1 MIDVFVTHYVTD
13 AIPGYNDIAVD
24 CTTTLQ
30 DVARLDGDT
39 YNLFLLYWTNSKRC
53 EDDLRERLPGGVV
66 PVKCDSHVQPRLMN
80 RATEIAKARGA
91 ELFVCLH
98 NDVRP
103 SRRWFKNL
111 VSDVRDSDE
120 EHGPGSSIAS
130 PRYVP
135 YHWITPPPSAFR
147 HPEFWERLRPP
158 KESKVLSTEVM
169 SAWCEKHSIKF
180 DGRHVV
186 SPKKSYTTNDGH
198 QLMMYCA
205 SPTFFDAVGGCD
217 ETFTGLNYGDCDWG
231 IRALKAG
238 KKNLTSQG
246 SLMGHI
252 SGLTFFHPLVHTG
265 LADNHQLFISKW
277 GLDMFRELQD
287 GSIWRKLRA

>member
-1 MIDVFVTHYVTD
+1 MIDVYVTHYVTD

-24 CTTTLQ
+24 CALSLQ
-30 DVARLDGDT
+30 EVARLDGDT
-39 YNLFLLYWTNSKRC
+39 YNLFLLYWTDSARC
-53 EDDLRERLPGGVV
+53 EADLRVRLPAGTV
-66 PVKCDSHVQPRLMN
+66 PVKCDSHVQPHLMN
-80 RATEIAKARGA
+80 RATAIAKERGA

-103 SRRWFKNL
+103 SRGWFKNL
-111 VSDVRDSDE
+111 VSDVRAADAK
-120 EHGPGSSIAS
+120 HGSASSVAS

-135 YHWITPPPSAFR
+135 YHWITPPPSTLR

-158 KESKVLSTEVM
+158 TESKVLSNEAM
-169 SAWCEKHSIKF
+169 RAWCKQHDVKF
-180 DGRHVV
+180 DGSHVV

-205 SPTFFDAVGGCD
+205 APTFFDAVGGCD

-231 IRALKAG
+231 LRALRCG

-252 SGLTFFHPLVHTG
+252 SGLTFFHPLVHAG
-265 LADNHQLFISKW
+265 LDDNHQRFIAKW
-277 GLDMFRELQD
+277 GIDTFRELQD
-287 GSIWRKLRA
+287 GSIWHKLRT